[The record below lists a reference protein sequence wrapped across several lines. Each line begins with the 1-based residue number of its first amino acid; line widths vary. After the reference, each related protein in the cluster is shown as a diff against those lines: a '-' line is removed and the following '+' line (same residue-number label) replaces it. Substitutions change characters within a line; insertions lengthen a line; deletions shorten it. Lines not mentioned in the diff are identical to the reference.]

1 MREGAMSNLR
11 NCASAAIVAG
21 LSLLA
26 PIIGF
31 AVVVTV
37 EMLGDLM
44 AQAGATA
51 IWPVVAG
58 AMAWVL
64 LRQFGRQ
71 PHTSGLRSEGGCP
84 TGSAGK
90 AGPLR
95 RNAPVGGGFGA
106 VCPFPIRSV
115 NAMPLPRCAN

>member
-1 MREGAMSNLR
+1 MSNLR
-11 NCASAAIVAG
+11 NWASAAIVAG

-64 LRQFGRQ
+64 LRKFGGQ
-71 PHTSGLRSEGGCP
+71 PNTSGLRSEG
-84 TGSAGK
+84 A
-90 AGPLR
+90 
-95 RNAPVGGGFGA
+95 
-106 VCPFPIRSV
+106 
-115 NAMPLPRCAN
+115 